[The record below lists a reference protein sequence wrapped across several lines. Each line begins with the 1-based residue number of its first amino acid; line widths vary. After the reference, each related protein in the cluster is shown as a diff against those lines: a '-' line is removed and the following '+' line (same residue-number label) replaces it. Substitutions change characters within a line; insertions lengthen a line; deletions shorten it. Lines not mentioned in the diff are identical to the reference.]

1 MGIVLLLS
9 YIIVSFLLIFII
21 RKNGISSSEYF
32 VSGRNASYK
41 TVGFSIITSCIG
53 ASATIGMI
61 GLAFSVGTP
70 AFWWLGSGAV
80 GLLILTLFVAK
91 KVRRTEKFT
100 MSETVD
106 TFLSSSC
113 KPIVSIIIVVAWT
126 AILAAQLTAMTKVVA
141 SLTLLSHITVLL
153 ISTAIIVLHTFLGGQ
168 LTVMKFDRIQV
179 LIIFTGLLSVL
190 TWLFLNNDFPTE
202 VKLEIYNDK
211 FPLSK
216 MLYYLLIV
224 GGSYIVC
231 PMLFGRI
238 LSAKSETEAKKG
250 AMLAVGGLLV
260 GAIIIVMIG
269 LYAKGIIPDTTNPD
283 NVLNTLFDLVL
294 PKWLFYMVSIT
305 LISAIVSSADSCLI
319 TAATVMSN
327 DILGK
332 KDKNTCRICVLI
344 LGLGAMFLTF
354 MDRSII
360 GFLLMAND
368 VYVCGV
374 VIPVFIGI
382 ILHGKFKIRKQAAL
396 VAIIVGSL
404 LGMLSAITQINTY
417 AYIALLASFLITV
430 LGAKKLSQEQLKFLP

>member
-1 MGIVLLLS
+1 MGIILLS
-9 YIIVSFLLIFII
+9 SYILVSFLLIFVI
-21 RKNGISSSEYF
+21 RKSGISTSEYF
-32 VSGRNASYK
+32 VSGRNASYR

-70 AFWWLGSGAV
+70 AFWWLGSGAI

-91 KVRRTEKFT
+91 KVRRTEKLT

-113 KPIVSIIIVVAWT
+113 KPIVSIIIVIAWT
-126 AILAAQLTAMTKVVA
+126 AILAAQLTAMTKVVTA
-141 SLTLLSHITVLL
+141 LTLLPHFVVLM
-153 ISTAIIVLHTFLGGQ
+153 ISTAVIVLHTFLGGQ
-168 LTVMKFDRIQV
+168 LTVMKFDRIQI
-179 LIIFTGLLSVL
+179 LIIFVGLISLL
-190 TWLFLNNDFPTE
+190 TWLFLNNDFSAET
-202 VKLEIYNDK
+202 KLEIYNDQ

-216 MLYYLLIV
+216 MIYYLLIV

-250 AMLAVGGLLV
+250 GMLAVGGLFV

-269 LYAKGIIPDTTNPD
+269 LYANGIIPDTTKPD
-283 NVLNTLFDLVL
+283 DVLNTLFDLVL

-327 DILGK
+327 DIFRK
-332 KDKNTCRICVLI
+332 KDTNTCRACVLI
-344 LGLGAMFLTF
+344 LGLASMFLTF

-374 VIPVFIGI
+374 VVPVFVGI
-382 ILHGKFKIRKQAAL
+382 IFHGRFKIKKQTAL
-396 VAIIVGSL
+396 IAIIVGSS

-417 AYIALLASFLITV
+417 AYIALLSSFLITV
-430 LGAKKLSQEQLKFLP
+430 LGARRV